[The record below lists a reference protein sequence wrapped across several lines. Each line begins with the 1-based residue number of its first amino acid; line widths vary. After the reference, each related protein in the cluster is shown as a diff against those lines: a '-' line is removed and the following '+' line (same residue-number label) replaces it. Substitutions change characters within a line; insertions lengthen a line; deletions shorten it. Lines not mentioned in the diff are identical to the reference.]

1 MLFTLRKALWLKRQE
16 NWILVPNL
24 SLTGYKMT
32 GLLMVSKA
40 LSGSLL
46 CPNTAFDQGSRTFSY
61 GAKLIEFWNEFCLI
75 PCFIVFF

>member
-1 MLFTLRKALWLKRQE
+1 MCVLFTLRKDLWLKSQE
-16 NWILVPNL
+16 NWIQVPSL

-46 CPNTAFDQGSRTFSY
+46 CLNTAFDQGSRTFS
-61 GAKLIEFWNEFCLI
+61 
-75 PCFIVFF
+75 